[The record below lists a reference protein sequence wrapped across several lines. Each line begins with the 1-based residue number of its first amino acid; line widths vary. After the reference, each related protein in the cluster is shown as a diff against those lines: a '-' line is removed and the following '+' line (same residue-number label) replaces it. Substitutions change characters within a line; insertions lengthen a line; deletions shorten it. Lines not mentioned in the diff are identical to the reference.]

1 MPENK
6 WRRYEAKFPHGEH
19 EDCQAL
25 TSLTIEHL
33 PPDGSIG
40 RVRRY
45 RREAHVW
52 QVGDRSDRLYF
63 LRQGQIALVAED
75 KGGREILIRLIEKGE
90 PFGELCFCGGP
101 TAHRAT
107 TARALAASEVIEIKL
122 PDFVDYIR
130 ENREALAALIFTFC
144 IRLADAE
151 KRVEILALRSA
162 EKRLG
167 KLLLHLASTRL
178 RPEAEDKGEVVIPLS
193 HDQLARMAAMSRQ
206 QVTITM
212 GRFRR
217 QGVLQYKRG
226 RPPSINVEALGS
238 YLEELP

>member
-33 PPDGSIG
+33 PPDGSLG

-45 RREAHVW
+45 RREANVW

-63 LRQGQIALVAED
+63 LRQGQVSLVAEARD
-75 KGGREILIRLIEKGE
+75 GQETLIRLIEKGE

-101 TAHRAT
+101 TAYRTTTARAT
-107 TARALAASEVIEIKL
+107 TAVEVVEIKL
-122 PDFVDYIR
+122 PDFVDYLR
-130 ENREALAALIFTFC
+130 ENRDALAALIFTFC

-151 KRVEILALRSA
+151 RRIEVLAQRSA
-162 EKRLG
+162 KKRLG
-167 KLLLHLASTRL
+167 KLLLHLASARVS
-178 RPEAEDKGEVVIPLS
+178 PDEAKKHEVVIPMS
-193 HDQLARMAAMSRQ
+193 HDQLARLASMSRQ

-212 GRFRR
+212 GSFRR
-217 QGVLQYKRG
+217 LGVLRYERG
-226 RPPSINVEALGS
+226 RPPSIDVPALSS
-238 YLEELP
+238 YLEEIS